1 MQLEVGGTEVDMV
14 VDHVDSGGVTDC
26 NSVSPCESAPCTHGG
41 TCRNTTNLRGSLEL
55 WTVW

>member
-41 TCRNTTNLRGSLEL
+41 TCRNTTNLRGSLIIAA
-55 WTVW
+55 